1 MLMESFLSNILIDKQ
16 VKVVT
21 NDIFN
26 GCEGK
31 VISINLGKKY
41 PVMVELIHKSEVKK
55 VGFVC
60 NELNVVEVDYIDGWL
75 VGKTVKI
82 TCQDYQNSIGKIVSV
97 TDEARPFLIDIIDIG
112 IVDFCSNEFILM

>member
-1 MLMESFLSNILIDKQ
+1 MLMESFLSNMLIDKQ
-16 VKVVT
+16 IKVIT
-21 NDIFN
+21 NDTFN

-31 VISINLGKKY
+31 VISINLSNKY
-41 PVMVELIHKSEVKK
+41 PVMVELIHKTEVKK
-55 VGFVC
+55 VGFSC
-60 NELNVVEVDYIDGWL
+60 NELDVIEVDCVDGWL

-97 TDEARPFLIDIIDIG
+97 TDEARPFLIDIDGVG